1 MTSPYATSLLKQTTD
16 GTDSVP
22 RPVPGAQSSRT
33 VVVPQPAPQYA
44 TPAQVMMVPA
54 RSGSAASSAAMMVIV
69 LLVTLLAGAA
79 GFFIATQ
86 SAPTQREVASY
97 QQLAAADGY
106 YAGRVQ
112 GSQAGRNFG
121 LESER
126 QIAQY
131 KALIARQKAWNQG
144 YRIGKR
150 TGINR
155 YRVSRRSW
163 YGSGYGYRAPRI
175 VPVGGYAPYSTPA
188 ALGTA
193 QAIANSTGQPVDVDV
208 YQ

>member
-1 MTSPYATSLLKQTTD
+1 MTSPYASSLLKHSTE

-22 RPVPGAQSSRT
+22 RPSTSGQSSRT
-33 VVVPQPAPQYA
+33 VVVPQAMPSYAAPAH
-44 TPAQVMMVPA
+44 VMMVPA
-54 RSGSAASSAAMMVIV
+54 RSGSAASSVVMM
-69 LLVTLLAGAA
+69 LLVLVIAVIAAAA
-79 GFFIATQ
+79 GYVIATQ
-86 SAPTQREVASY
+86 AAPSQREVASY
-97 QQLAAADGY
+97 QQLAAADGF

-112 GSQAGRNFG
+112 GTQAGRSFG

-150 TGINR
+150 TGISR
-155 YRVSRRSW
+155 YRSSRRSW
-163 YGSGYGYRAPRI
+163 YGGGYRYRSPRI

-188 ALGTA
+188 ALSTA
-193 QAIANSTGQPVDVDV
+193 QAIADSTGQPVDIDV
-208 YQ
+208 FQ